1 MTIDG
6 RNQCKQI
13 GGRRMGKRQWRRL
26 SVGDSDTLQL
36 VSLLE
41 GVRVRRLFG
50 GVDELV
56 GQALGDRLNVTERGL
71 ASTF

>member
-13 GGRRMGKRQWRRL
+13 VGRRMRKRQRRRL